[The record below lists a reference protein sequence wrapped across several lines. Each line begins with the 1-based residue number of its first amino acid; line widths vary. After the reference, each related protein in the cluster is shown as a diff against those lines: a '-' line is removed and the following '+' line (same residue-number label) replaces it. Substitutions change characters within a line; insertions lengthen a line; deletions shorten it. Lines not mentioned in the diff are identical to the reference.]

1 MAGLEEE
8 GEENDS
14 PTASDKKESDL
25 SKEKGS
31 TSVVALVT
39 EDDTEWRG
47 LSSLSVADQDTD
59 IVAKN
64 AQCFEIRNV
73 PMSEK
78 SLSLT
83 GLEKSEVG
91 TLNEDYPSLFVQNH
105 EDNGDRELAG
115 YEKGEVE
122 VSVETPGP
130 CIDQSFVSI
139 GSKVASS
146 AQFLKSLFMSGGSN
160 PTFTIGSISRSTWS
174 TNTKGTYKQRVPK
187 KSKEVKGS
195 LLAKSMNREL
205 DEEMEDV
212 DGSKKKR
219 VVYKDY
225 TSVEA
230 SDQPC

>member
-8 GEENDS
+8 GEETDS

-122 VSVETPGP
+122 VS
-130 CIDQSFVSI
+130 
-139 GSKVASS
+139 